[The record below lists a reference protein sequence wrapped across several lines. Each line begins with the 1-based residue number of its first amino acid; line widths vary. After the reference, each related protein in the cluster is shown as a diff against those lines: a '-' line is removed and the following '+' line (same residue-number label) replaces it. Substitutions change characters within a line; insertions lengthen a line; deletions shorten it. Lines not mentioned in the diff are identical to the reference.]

1 VNFTV
6 QFDPEHD
13 KPVVFLEPVNNAER
27 TQLQILAAF
36 DEIRFNFE
44 LDEDEEEVLK

>member
-1 VNFTV
+1 MNFTV

-13 KPVVFLEPVNNAER
+13 KPVVFLEPENDAER

-36 DEIRFNFE
+36 KEIRFNFE
-44 LDEDEEEVLK
+44 IDEEEEVLT